1 MSETKHRIIAVDFDG
16 CLCEN
21 RWPDIG
27 DDNPEAVRAVLQ
39 EQAAGSKII
48 LWTCRTGE
56 LLDNALAW
64 CERRGIHFD
73 AVNEHLPELK
83 DIYGND
89 TRKVF
94 ADEYWD
100 DRAVRMPRLHPL
112 NELARDIHQN
122 AVAHGWWDE
131 PRSFGDIVALCHS
144 ELSEALE
151 EFRGGRPMVYGCCGY
166 CEHDENCDWENKDKT
181 QCKPE
186 GIAVEMLD
194 CLIRILDWCAK
205 EGVDVDGL
213 LRIKHEYNKTRPYR
227 HGGKAL

>member
-27 DDNPEAVRAVLQ
+27 DDNPEVVRAVLE

-64 CERRGIHFD
+64 CQTRGIRFD

-83 DIYGND
+83 EIYGND
-89 TRKVF
+89 NRKIF
-94 ADEYWD
+94 ATEYWD
-100 DRAVRMPRLHPL
+100 DRAVRMPALRPL
-112 NELARDIHQN
+112 NKLAMDIHQN

-151 EFRGGRPMVYGCCGY
+151 EFRGADPWCTAAAATASLTSPATGR
-166 CEHDENCDWENKDKT
+166 T
-181 QCKPE
+181 
-186 GIAVEMLD
+186 
-194 CLIRILDWCAK
+194 R
-205 EGVDVDGL
+205 
-213 LRIKHEYNKTRPYR
+213 TRPNASR
-227 HGGKAL
+227 RASRWRCWTALSASSTGAPRRVWMWTAC